1 MSRGTVVFRSISAPL
16 MPLLALC
23 LLTAAPGWLCAAGM
37 LEITELLSHPEQYDR
52 QMVTVV
58 GRATNFQIAT
68 TRQGQPAYGFLL
80 KDESGTVKVVGLGK
94 PEVHEGDHVMVEGI
108 FSRLRQ
114 TGRAVVYN
122 EIKATVVRPLDR
134 LNPDLVG

>member
-1 MSRGTVVFRSISAPL
+1 MPGNMAVHRFISVS
-16 MPLLALC
+16 MIPLLVLC
-23 LLTAAPGWLCAAGM
+23 FLASTTGWLPAAGM
-37 LEITELLSHPEQYDR
+37 LEIAELLSHPEQYDR

-58 GRATNFQIAT
+58 GRVTNFQIAT
-68 TRQGQPAYGFLL
+68 TRQGQLAYGFLL
-80 KDESGTVKVVGLGK
+80 RDESGTVKVVGLGK
-94 PEVHEGDHVMVEGI
+94 LDVREGDQVIVEGV

-122 EIKATVVRPLDR
+122 EIKAAMVRPLDR